1 LSTRIVCAF
10 ALDTNKARTRPNVI
24 LSAAKDLDTGRVF
37 RFRDPSL
44 RSG

>member
-1 LSTRIVCAF
+1 MIQSPLRESKHFILVV
-10 ALDTNKARTRPNVI
+10 KPEPVI
-24 LSAAKDLDTGRVF
+24 LSAAKDLEIGSER